1 MNAKSKVYLLVLSGL
16 QHDAV
21 AFARRRY
28 LTCEVIIL
36 SKSELRE
43 CGWKNKLRILRHL
56 KGEALLIFVDS
67 LESLQEATLL
77 KWTVLVHRCR
87 ETILADSSGSFEVVT
102 RIGVLGLLP
111 RTLFAA
117 LADAIGLTCAWIGL
131 QLFLLWLKLG
141 SEPAPRPGSLD
152 IAFLDLSTGSLDAP
166 GGAHTHITGFLSG
179 VIQEGARA
187 EALSGRPLET
197 VCRVHQVRGSSRF
210 HLFRETAALSLNFQF
225 SAAARKLLAQ
235 KRPRLLY
242 QRHGRFVFA
251 GAVLSRLMRAPLVLE
266 YNASEDWMAK
276 YWDPARF
283 APWLK
288 LCEKISIE
296 AASLIVVVSNPL
308 KKQLME
314 VGVPPERILV
324 NPNAVDPERF
334 HPECGGA
341 KLRQELGFQPSDTV
355 ICFVG
360 TFSYWHGVAVLE
372 QAIHSLLS
380 KPQRGKRSMKFLLV
394 GDGPLAPRLR
404 EALEP
409 YTRNGSVVFTGAIPH
424 VSVRAYLD
432 AADILVSPHIP
443 MPDGSP
449 FFGSPTKLFEYMA
462 MGKAIAASALDQIA
476 EVLEHER
483 TALLV
488 KPGDP
493 QELTAA
499 IQRLAADPR
508 LRIELG
514 RNSREAALSR
524 HTWRQNARRVLEY
537 PVNGFLASSD
547 SAPRGVVAGGTSQP
561 GSANLAK
568 QNL

>member
-1 MNAKSKVYLLVLSGL
+1 MNQKSKVYVLVLSGI

-28 LTCEVIIL
+28 PTCELVIL

-87 ETILADSSGSFEVVT
+87 ETVFADSSGSFEVVSKFDF
-102 RIGVLGLLP
+102 LSLLP

-117 LADAIGLTCAWIGL
+117 LADAIVLTCAWIGM

-141 SEPAPRPGSLD
+141 SEPSPRPGSLD
-152 IAFLDLSTGSLDAP
+152 IAFLDLSTGSVDAP
-166 GGAHTHITGFLSG
+166 GGARTHITGFLSG
-179 VIQEGARA
+179 VVQEGARA
-187 EALSGRPLET
+187 EVLSSRPLQT
-197 VCRVHQVRGSSRF
+197 VCPVHQVSRYSRSY
-210 HLFRETAALSLNFQF
+210 LFREAAALSLNLQF
-225 SAAARKLLAQ
+225 TAAARKLLAQ

-251 GAVLSRLMRAPLVLE
+251 GAVLSRLMRVPLVLE

-288 LCEKISIE
+288 LCEKVSIK
-296 AASLIVVVSNPL
+296 AASLIAVVSNPL

-324 NPNAVDPERF
+324 NPNAVDPARF

-341 KLRQELGFQPSDTV
+341 KLRQELGFQPPDTV

-372 QAIHSLLS
+372 QAIQALLN

-394 GDGPLAPRLR
+394 GDGPLTPRLR

-424 VSVRAYLD
+424 DSVRAHLD

-462 MGKAIAASALDQIA
+462 MGKAIVASALDQIA

-493 QELTAA
+493 HDLTAA
-499 IQRLAADPR
+499 IQRLAADPQ

-514 RNSREAALSR
+514 RNSREAVLSR

-537 PVNGFLASSD
+537 SANCFLAPSD
-547 SAPRGVVAGGTSQP
+547 FAPRGVVAGGASQP

>member
-1 MNAKSKVYLLVLSGL
+1 MIPKSKVYVLVLSGI

-28 LTCEVIIL
+28 PTCEPVVL

-43 CGWKNKLRILRHL
+43 CGWKNQLRILRHL
-56 KGEALLIFVDS
+56 KGESLLIFVDS

-87 ETILADSSGSFEVVT
+87 ETIFADSSGSFEVVNK
-102 RIGVLGLLP
+102 IGVLGLLP
-111 RTLFAA
+111 RTLFVA
-117 LADAIGLTCAWIGL
+117 LADAIVLTCAWIGL

-179 VIQEGARA
+179 VVQEGARA

-372 QAIHSLLS
+372 QAIRSLLS

-424 VSVRAYLD
+424 ESVRVHLD

-462 MGKAIAASALDQIA
+462 MGKAIVASALDQIA
-476 EVLEHER
+476 EVLEQER

-493 QELTAA
+493 HDLTAA
-499 IQRLAADPR
+499 IQRLAANHR
-508 LRIELG
+508 LRTELG

-547 SAPRGVVAGGTSQP
+547 SAPRGVVAGGASQP
-561 GSANLAK
+561 RSANLAK